1 MKTKITA
8 PAGDRRAFRTSQ
20 GLLRTIEAGQSVTVE
35 GLELSAESRASLE
48 GLGWVFEGD
57 AAADHSPDAGNMIAE
72 ATDKLSLTVHGPAK
86 PAPKRSRKARG

>member
-20 GLLRTIEAGQSVTVE
+20 GLRTVEADQSVTVE

-72 ATDKLSLTVHGPAK
+72 ATDKESLTVHEPAK